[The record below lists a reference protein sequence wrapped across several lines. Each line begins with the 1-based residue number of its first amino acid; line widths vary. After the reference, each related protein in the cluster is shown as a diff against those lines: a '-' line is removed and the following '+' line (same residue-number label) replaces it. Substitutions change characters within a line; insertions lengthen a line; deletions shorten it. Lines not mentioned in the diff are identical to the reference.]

1 MIKNLL
7 IGAIFPLLLL
17 LTNVKKI
24 EAYSIDKK
32 GNSIM
37 SADLSLG
44 IPLFYNDLSK
54 TFSSNLYPGGIGAL
68 KYQYYILSNLAIG
81 LELRYL
87 FNFDINHSFSLL
99 NPESSIGKTLS
110 TVPITFLIS
119 YVFNISDLF
128 QIPIFSNIGFSL
140 SSYGDKSD
148 NISNLRT
155 FDTMPVISIGSGIF
169 WNFNHKWALGMTTA
183 WWTIFEF
190 GNSAKMGHF
199 LIISLSVIVNI
210 SKL

>member
-1 MIKNLL
+1 MKKNLL
-7 IGAIFPLLLL
+7 VGFALLLFL
-17 LTNVKKI
+17 CINVKKT

-32 GNSIM
+32 GNSIIG
-37 SADLSLG
+37 ADLSLG
-44 IPLFYNDLSK
+44 IPLFYNGLSK
-54 TFSSNLYPGGIGAL
+54 IFSSNLYPGGIGSL
-68 KYQYYILSNLAIG
+68 KYQYHILSSLAIG

-99 NPESSIGKTLS
+99 NPDSSIGKTLS

-119 YVFNISDLF
+119 YVFNIGELF

-148 NISNLRT
+148 SISNLRT
-155 FDTMPVISIGSGIF
+155 FDTMPVISIGSGIL
-169 WNFNHKWALGMTTA
+169 WNFNHKWALGMTSI
-183 WWTIFEF
+183 WWTMFEF

-199 LIISLSVIVNI
+199 LIISLSIIVNI